1 MIVINPEDKEGAILF
16 LPSPMTHSLVLTQQK
31 RQLKKLQRYDWY
43 FTKYHKT
50 VVMFNLL
57 QVLSKVIDHQE
68 SIFSRDSK
76 CSKIFS
82 KILAVLSS
90 SWKLNPYLSQFYNT
104 AEFLW
109 IIHLLVQSIGRN
121 VLFMRKHCSIQE
133 RKCIIIS
140 KLFDSLT

>member
-1 MIVINPEDKEGAILF
+1 MKVINPEDKEGPILF
-16 LPSPMTHSLVLTQQK
+16 LPSPLVLTQHK
-31 RQLKKLQRYDWY
+31 RQLTKLQRCDWY

-121 VLFMRKHCSIQE
+121 VLFMRKHCSIQ
-133 RKCIIIS
+133 KGNVS
-140 KLFDSLT
+140 